1 MEQRFPD
8 HQIRMRYAD
17 ADALV
22 FGSLSGFRSYEAKG
36 PSFIDLLLRVFEDE
50 QSFQAK
56 DFRSYPFELI
66 IDYIR
71 RTHRFYLHKILP
83 EIEQNIN
90 FLLQDY
96 AVSHPLLPILITF
109 YNDYKKEL
117 MEHIQ
122 EEESELLPHIEY
134 LMDINEKEIDLVD
147 FYNKSNYTINDFID
161 HHHDSEEEITKV
173 RNSILM
179 YQPPTTNETPYR
191 ILLTQLQLFERDLT
205 IHALIEDKVLIP
217 RVQQLERRLNARFR
231 EEVRKN

>member
-1 MEQRFPD
+1 
-8 HQIRMRYAD
+8 
-17 ADALV
+17 
-22 FGSLSGFRSYEAKG
+22 
-36 PSFIDLLLRVFEDE
+36 
-50 QSFQAK
+50 
-56 DFRSYPFELI
+56 
-66 IDYIR
+66 
-71 RTHRFYLHKILP
+71 
-83 EIEQNIN
+83 
-90 FLLQDY
+90 
-96 AVSHPLLPILITF
+96 
-109 YNDYKKEL
+109 

-134 LMDINEKEIDLVD
+134 LMDINEKEVDLVD

-217 RVQQLERRLNARFR
+217 RVQQLERKLNAQFR
-231 EEVRKN
+231 TQVRKN